1 MDLDL
6 SGRVALVTGG
16 SKGIGREIA
25 ATLAAQGAKV
35 MICARKQPDLDAAAA
50 AMPGEV
56 ATLVANV
63 GDPDQAVDGVA
74 TCLDRFGR
82 LDVLVNNAAT
92 NPYFGPTIDVDV
104 PRHDKTWD
112 VNFRGPLLWSQQ
124 AWRAW
129 MSEHGGCVLNT
140 ASIGGLSVD
149 HDGSIGLYGA
159 TKAALIHLTRQLAY
173 ELAPGVRVNAIAPGL
188 IKTEMARALWESN
201 EQEWSAAIPLQ
212 RLGTPRDVADLALF
226 LVSDAGSWIT
236 GQVHVVDGGAT
247 ITGNAP
253 FPSTGTVVPDPG
265 ETRPAEVGP

>member
-25 ATLAAQGAKV
+25 AALAEHGAKV

-50 AMPGEV
+50 TMSGEV
-56 ATLVANV
+56 ATLAANA
-63 GDPDQAVDGVA
+63 GDPEQAVTGVA
-74 TCLDRFGR
+74 ACVDRFGR
-82 LDVLVNNAAT
+82 LDILVNNAAT
-92 NPYFGPTIDVDV
+92 NPYYGPLIDVDV

-112 VNFRGPLLWSQQ
+112 VNFRGPLLWTQQ

-140 ASIGGLSVD
+140 ASISGLSVD

-188 IKTEMARALWESN
+188 IKTEMARALWEPN
-201 EQEWSAAIPLQ
+201 EEEWRAAIPLQ
-212 RLGTPRDVADLALF
+212 RLGTPADIADLALF
-226 LVSDAGSWIT
+226 LVSDAGAWIT

-253 FPSTGTVVPDPG
+253 FRATAADAGD
-265 ETRPAEVGP
+265 